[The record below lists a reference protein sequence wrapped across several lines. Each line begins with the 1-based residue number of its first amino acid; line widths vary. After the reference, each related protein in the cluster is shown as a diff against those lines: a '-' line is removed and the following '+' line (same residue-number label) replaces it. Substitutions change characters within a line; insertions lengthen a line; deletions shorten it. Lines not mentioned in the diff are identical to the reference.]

1 MFYVYVLHSITDHGL
16 YIGYSTDLKR
26 RLSEHKQGASAA
38 TKYRGPWKLIYY
50 EAYIERADAVGRERY
65 LKSGSG
71 RRSCGRSCDII
82 SKIFRRVRPKA
93 FYAGYPAWTRTKNN
107 ASKGRCVTITPRG
120 IWNFRLPIADQAR
133 STITFVER
141 KSQIAICKIKQA
153 CYSPAGFGRRI
164 STVVPF
170 SGTLVIAILPPCAS
184 TTACAMAKL
193 NPAPAD
199 PAFASNGL
207 NNFGK
212 SSG

>member
-1 MFYVYVLHSITDHGL
+1 VGVKRSCAEFHRYAAWTRTKNRVKGFALRGADTRDMFYVYVLHSITDHGL

-38 TKYRGPWKLIYY
+38 TKYRGLRKLIYY

-120 IWNFRLPIADQAR
+120 I
-133 STITFVER
+133 
-141 KSQIAICKIKQA
+141 
-153 CYSPAGFGRRI
+153 
-164 STVVPF
+164 
-170 SGTLVIAILPPCAS
+170 
-184 TTACAMAKL
+184 
-193 NPAPAD
+193 
-199 PAFASNGL
+199 
-207 NNFGK
+207 
-212 SSG
+212 